1 MYSFRHI
8 SKLLLGVGSAEDE
21 DFEVTPI
28 KILITAL
35 LVALGFLG
43 TVSVLILV
51 ASLLI

>member
-1 MYSFRHI
+1 MHSFRHI
-8 SKLLLGVGSAEDE
+8 SKLLLGVGSAED
-21 DFEVTPI
+21 FEVTPL
-28 KILITAL
+28 KILVTAL